1 MMNKGYGNFVCGFL
15 AGAAIGAVGTLL
27 AAPKPGRELRREIRD
42 SGKKLRDKV
51 NGRYVD
57 VRERGRK
64 AMVKTRETLRGTSE
78 GMKDAARA
86 LTGA

>member
-1 MMNKGYGNFVCGFL
+1 
-15 AGAAIGAVGTLL
+15 
-27 AAPKPGRELRREIRD
+27 
-42 SGKKLRDKV
+42 
-51 NGRYVD
+51 

-78 GMKDAARA
+78 EMKDAARA